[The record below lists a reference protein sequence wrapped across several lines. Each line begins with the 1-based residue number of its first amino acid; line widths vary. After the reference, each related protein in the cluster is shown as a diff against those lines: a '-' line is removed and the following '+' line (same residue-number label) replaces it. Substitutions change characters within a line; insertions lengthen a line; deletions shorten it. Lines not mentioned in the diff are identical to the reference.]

1 MWNPPR
7 VTWREL
13 LRRTARQCMED
24 RILDQAATLAF
35 YFLLSIFPLLLFLI
49 ALLGMFLRSGDGLRE
64 TLHAYLSTL
73 VPATASSLVD
83 NTLAQITSGSGALRL
98 SIALVFTWWS
108 ACQGML
114 ALVQGLNV
122 AYETRESRPWWRQ
135 YLLASGLTLFLLL
148 LVAGGVLAL
157 IEGERAAMAL
167 VHLTGQRTL
176 VVAIWRALQIVLT
189 LALALTA
196 FNVVYRRA
204 PNLERPRWNWL
215 MPGTLLGVALW
226 VAVSFGFKLYLTF
239 FDNFSLIY
247 GSIGAVIVLLLWF
260 SLSGMAILV
269 GGEFN
274 SEIEKAAAAPV
285 GSPEKDQRSGTRSH
299 ATVASG
305 RERGEQFGAG
315 RRRGSTVDR

>member
-1 MWNPPR
+1 MWTRPR
-7 VTWREL
+7 VTWKEL
-13 LRRTARQCMED
+13 LSRTARECIED
-24 RILDQAATLAF
+24 RLLDQAATLAF
-35 YFLLSIFPLLLFLI
+35 YFLLSVFPLLLFLI

-83 NTLAQITSGSGALRL
+83 NTLAQITSGSGALRV
-98 SIALVFTWWS
+98 SVALVFTWWS

-122 AYETRESRPWWRQ
+122 AYGVRESRPWWRL
-135 YLLASGLTLFLLL
+135 YLLASGLTLLLLL
-148 LVAGGVLAL
+148 LVAGGLLAL
-157 IEGERAAMAL
+157 IEGERAAKAL
-167 VHLTGQRTL
+167 MDLTGQRTL
-176 VVAIWRALQIVLT
+176 VVAIWRALQVALT

-196 FNVVYRRA
+196 VNVLYRRA
-204 PNLERPRWNWL
+204 PDIERPSWNWL
-215 MPGTLLGVALW
+215 MPGTLVGVALW

-260 SLSGMAILV
+260 SLSGLAILV

-274 SEIEKAAAAPV
+274 SEIEKAAAPGAHAHAGAEPGSIGTPNRAAPL
-285 GSPEKDQRSGTRSH
+285 S
-299 ATVASG
+299 
-305 RERGEQFGAG
+305 
-315 RRRGSTVDR
+315 

>member
-1 MWNPPR
+1 MSNHMLSVMWTPPR
-7 VTWREL
+7 VTWKEL
-13 LRRTARQCMED
+13 LRRTGRECIED

-73 VPATASSLVD
+73 VPRDASSLVD
-83 NTLAQITSGSGALRL
+83 STLAQITRGSGALRV
-98 SIALVFTWWS
+98 SVALLFTWWS

-122 AYETRESRPWWRQ
+122 AYDVRESRPWWKQ

-148 LVAGGVLAL
+148 LVAGGLLAL
-157 IEGERAAMAL
+157 IEGKRAAIAL
-167 VHLTGQRTL
+167 ADLTGQRTL
-176 VVAIWRALQIVLT
+176 IVAVWRVLQVAFT

-196 FNVVYRRA
+196 FNVLYRRA
-204 PNLERPRWNWL
+204 PNLQRPSWNWL

-226 VAVSFGFKLYLTF
+226 VLVSFGFKLYLTF

-274 SEIEKAAAAPV
+274 SEIEKAAAPRPDDLGGARAE
-285 GSPEKDQRSGTRSH
+285 SI
-299 ATVASG
+299 
-305 RERGEQFGAG
+305 GAG
-315 RRRGSTVDR
+315 SRAAPLG

>member
-1 MWNPPR
+1 
-7 VTWREL
+7 
-13 LRRTARQCMED
+13 MED

-35 YFLLSIFPLLLFLI
+35 YCLLSIFPLLLFLI

-122 AYETRESRPWWRQ
+122 AYDARESRPWWRQ
-135 YLLASGLTLFLLL
+135 YVLASGLTLFLLL

-167 VHLTGQRTL
+167 VHLTGHRTL
-176 VVAIWRALQIVLT
+176 VVAIWRALQIALT

-196 FNVVYRRA
+196 FNVLYRRA
-204 PNLERPRWNWL
+204 PNLERPRRNLL

-247 GSIGAVIVLLLWF
+247 GSIGAVIVLMLWF

-274 SEIEKAAAAPV
+274 SEIEKAAAPPVGSPGKDQSSRTKSRAPV
-285 GSPEKDQRSGTRSH
+285 GSGPK
-299 ATVASG
+299 
-305 RERGEQFGAG
+305 RGEQFGDG
-315 RRRGSTVDR
+315 RRPGSTVDR